1 MRSCCFALFV
11 MTCDRA
17 AACMQ
22 DDKTSAAGKQY
33 TVYHIVIRGKS
44 GTKTVLKRFH
54 DFRQF
59 DEVTR
64 RAFC

>member
-1 MRSCCFALFV
+1 
-11 MTCDRA
+11 
-17 AACMQ
+17 MQ